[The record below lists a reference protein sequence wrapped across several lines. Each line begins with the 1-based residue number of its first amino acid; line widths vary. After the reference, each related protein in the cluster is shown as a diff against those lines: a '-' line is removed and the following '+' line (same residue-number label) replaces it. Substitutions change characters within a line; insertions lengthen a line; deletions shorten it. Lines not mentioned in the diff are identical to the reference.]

1 MADNARSAAEIFGRI
16 CEAEER
22 LNLFQHQLDGWCVW
36 PIFRKTVADRL
47 GGTQHAT
54 ASGVSAG
61 RGWILPH
68 ALRDIGK
75 LARLE
80 RSETLV
86 KTYSSGLL
94 DRDDDGRYRDIWF
107 DDLLDELGAA
117 TKIEALNSTSFLSR
131 RPNRVRPESLTTSLS
146 SLIGNSVVPRMPAS
160 REVRRVADALA
171 AVLAEAF
178 GDVLSANAIVAVLA
192 GFQWERRFYKTVL
205 RWVKPRR
212 VLIADYGEYAL
223 ASVAKEMSV
232 PVLELQHGVT
242 DRYHPAYSWTAAPL
256 NYRDKM
262 PIADRLL
269 VYGEFWKEEMETGG
283 YWNGYLDVTGSPRI
297 DRWRARKL
305 SWSERRRAIVLTTQ
319 GIHSRAL
326 AEIVRS
332 AAAVAGADLEILI
345 KLHPVFEGANRELAD
360 LLEGCPRVTIIP
372 AADAVST
379 LDLLGKVKLHAS
391 VSSATHFDALALG
404 TPTAVI
410 ALPGHEVVLPLVTRG
425 DAKLVRSGEDMVSVF
440 SAAAEVPANV
450 GACYFSTDALRR
462 TRAAVEA
469 AGSNSIQTAH

>member
-1 MADNARSAAEIFGRI
+1 M
-16 CEAEER
+16 
-22 LNLFQHQLDGWCVW
+22 W

-47 GGTQHAT
+47 GGTQHA
-54 ASGVSAG
+54 AGSGAAAG

-80 RSETLV
+80 KSNTLV

-107 DDLLDELGAA
+107 DDLLEEIGPA
-117 TKIEALNSTSFLSR
+117 TKIEALNSQSFLSR
-131 RPNRVRPESLTTSLS
+131 RANRVRPEELTTSLS

-160 REVRRVADALA
+160 RKVRTVADALA
-171 AVLAEAF
+171 KSVREAF
-178 GDVLSANAIVAVLA
+178 GDVLGSTAIAAVLG
-192 GFQWERRFYKTVL
+192 GFQWDRRFYSTAL

-212 VLIADYGEYAL
+212 VLVADFGEYAL
-223 ASVAKEMSV
+223 ASVAKENAI

-242 DRYHPAYSWTAAPL
+242 DRYHPAYSWTSFAAV
-256 NYRDKM
+256 NRQKM

-269 VYGEFWKEEMETGG
+269 VYGDFWKEEMEAGG
-283 YWNGYLDVTGSPRI
+283 YWNGHLDVTGSPRI
-297 DRWRARKL
+297 DRWRARK
-305 SWSERRRAIVLTTQ
+305 SPWNERRRAIVLTAQ

-332 AAAVAGADLEILI
+332 AASVAGSDTEILI
-345 KLHPVFEGANRELAD
+345 KLHPVFEGANRELVD
-360 LLEGCPRVTIIP
+360 LLEGSPRVTIIP
-372 AADAVST
+372 AAADAVST

-425 DAKLVRSGEDMVSVF
+425 HAKLVRTGEELISAF
-440 SAAAEVPANV
+440 NAAAEVSTDV
-450 GACYFSTDALRR
+450 GAYYFSNDALRR

-469 AGSNSIQTAH
+469 ASSNSIQTAH